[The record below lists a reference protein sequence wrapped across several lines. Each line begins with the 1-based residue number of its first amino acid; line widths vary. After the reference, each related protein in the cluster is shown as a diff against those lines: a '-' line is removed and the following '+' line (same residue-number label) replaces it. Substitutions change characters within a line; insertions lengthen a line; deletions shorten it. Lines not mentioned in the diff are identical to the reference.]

1 MNRWLQR
8 LFVFLFIAILIVGG
22 LGWATAETLRI
33 EREHREARVLEQRTA
48 QLREA
53 LWRLDGHV
61 SSWLAREDSRPY
73 AHFSPLAGP
82 IPALN
87 DRPVPLEPGRVLIPS
102 PLLEA
107 DLPEWMSL
115 HFQVDSRTGWR
126 SPQVLPDKLAR
137 SLRWPPS
144 TLSLQNVTVERT
156 ELLAEMAKRYPHAAL
171 LAAVHKRGVPPPTSD
186 PVRDLVVQNAAPGA
200 GNSANPPPW
209 SQQLDKQNPGYTD
222 PDQMRRNDAYQ
233 RTRGGKEQDRVVE
246 LESSSDS
253 RVISYIQTVQLSPM
267 MPLWLPSAEQPENL
281 VFVRV
286 ANVESREVLP
296 EDWLDSPSTTH
307 TLPSKMPA

>member
-8 LFVFLFIAILIVGG
+8 LFVFLVIAILIVGG

-73 AHFSPLAGP
+73 AHFSTLHAP

-87 DRPVPLEPGRVLIPS
+87 DRTVPLEPGRVLIPS
-102 PLLEA
+102 PLMEL

-115 HFQVDSRTGWR
+115 HFQVDSRNGWR

-156 ELLAEMAKRYPHAAL
+156 ELLAEMANRYPHAAL
-171 LAAVHKRGVPPPTSD
+171 LAAVHKRGGPPPTTH
-186 PVRDLVVQNAAPGA
+186 PGRHLVVQNPTPRP
-200 GNSANPPPW
+200 ANP
-209 SQQLDKQNPGYTD
+209 
-222 PDQMRRNDAYQ
+222 A
-233 RTRGGKEQDRVVE
+233 
-246 LESSSDS
+246 
-253 RVISYIQTVQLSPM
+253 
-267 MPLWLPSAEQPENL
+267 
-281 VFVRV
+281 
-286 ANVESREVLP
+286 
-296 EDWLDSPSTTH
+296 H
-307 TLPSKMPA
+307 